1 MYVYAFIK
9 NTHTK
14 KRPNGSIS
22 CIVYVNGFFCVETPL
37 VIAFPMKRPG
47 EREVLLLRLAP
58 RRMLG
63 PYRTLKAVRI
73 SKRPEPKVECNN
85 SDRHHPFAIIVSHIF
100 AFYSVW
106 FLFLFWNWKKLWK
119 LLLWMN
125 VEKMNKVSPILIFM
139 YLRYQKYYIFI

>member
-1 MYVYAFIK
+1 MATSRQVTSANVLDFFSQTLLRYVCNMYVYAFIK
-9 NTHTK
+9 NTHTPETK
-14 KRPNGSIS
+14 WIYFMQQ
-22 CIVYVNGFFCVETPL
+22 YVNGFFCVETPL

-100 AFYSVW
+100 AFYSVR
-106 FLFLFWNWKKLWK
+106 FLFLF
-119 LLLWMN
+119 
-125 VEKMNKVSPILIFM
+125 
-139 YLRYQKYYIFI
+139 